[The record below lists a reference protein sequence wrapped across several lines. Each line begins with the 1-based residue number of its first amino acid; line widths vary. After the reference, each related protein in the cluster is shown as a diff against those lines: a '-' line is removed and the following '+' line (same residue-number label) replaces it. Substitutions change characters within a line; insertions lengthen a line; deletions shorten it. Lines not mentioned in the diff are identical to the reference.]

1 MPAPTNHS
9 RRLMQLLADNT
20 GRGAGIRSSVK
31 NDAATLY
38 LYDVIDPYFG
48 VSAMSFAAALM
59 PLRDAASITLRIN
72 SPGGDV
78 FEGRTI
84 ASLLSDFADRLTVQ
98 VDGLAASAATTVA
111 LAGGKLRMAPGSMF
125 MIHNAWTYCVGNKN
139 DLLARASLL
148 EKVDGELIAEY
159 AAKSG
164 QSVETVTAWMN
175 AETWMSADETVAN
188 GFAQSVG
195 TADPEE
201 EAEEPAVAD
210 RFGWN
215 LAAYSQPPADLLNR
229 YRKAPKAD
237 DTPSADTRLRDAA
250 SRTLRLRTLSN
261 P

>member
-9 RRLMQLLADNT
+9 RRLLSLLADNT

-148 EKVDGELIAEY
+148 DKVDTELVNEY

-164 QSVETVTAWMN
+164 QTVEAVTAWMN
-175 AETWMSADETVAN
+175 AETWMNAEETVAN
-188 GFAQSVG
+188 GFADSVG
-195 TADPEE
+195 TADEEPE
-201 EAEEPAVAD
+201 EEPAVAD

-237 DTPSADTRLRDAA
+237 DAPSADTRLRDAA
-250 SRTLRLRTLSN
+250 SRTLRLRTLST

>member
-1 MPAPTNHS
+1 MPAPNHS
-9 RRLMQLLADNT
+9 RRLMQLLADNA
-20 GRGAGIRSSVK
+20 GSGAGLRSSIR

-48 VSAMSFAAALM
+48 VSAMEFAAALM
-59 PLRDAASITLRIN
+59 PLRNAERITLRIN

-111 LAGGKLRMAPGSMF
+111 LAGGTLRMAPGSMF
-125 MIHNAWTYCVGNKN
+125 MVHNAWTYCVGNKN

-148 EKVDGELIAEY
+148 EKVDNELIAEY
-159 AAKSG
+159 ASKSG
-164 QSVETVTAWMN
+164 QTVETVAAWMN
-175 AETWMSADETVAN
+175 AETWMTADETVAN
-188 GFAQSVG
+188 GFADSVG
-195 TADPEE
+195 TTDEDP
-201 EAEEPAVAD
+201 ATEPGLAD
-210 RFGWN
+210 RCGWN
-215 LAAYSQPPADLLNR
+215 LAAYAQPPAELVNR
-229 YRKAPKAD
+229 YRKAPKTD
-237 DTPSADTRLRDAA
+237 DAQSADTRLRDAA